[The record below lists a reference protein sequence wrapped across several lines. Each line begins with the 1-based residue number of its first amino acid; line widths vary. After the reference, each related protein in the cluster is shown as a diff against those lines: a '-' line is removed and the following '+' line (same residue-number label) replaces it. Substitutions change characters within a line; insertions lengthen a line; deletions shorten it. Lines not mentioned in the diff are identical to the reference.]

1 MHYLITFLFAILAHS
16 EGSIGQAINRGVVH
30 AKEKIEKHD
39 DAMFQKQ
46 LGEMPKGIL
55 RQTGKMV
62 KEFFGAW
69 EEDVISINLAR
80 NLVISNTSQP

>member
-16 EGSIGQAINRGVVH
+16 EGSIGRAINQGVVH

-55 RQTGKMV
+55 RQTGNKL
-62 KEFFGAW
+62 
-69 EEDVISINLAR
+69 DNLR
-80 NLVISNTSQP
+80 GL